1 MDRKCY
7 GFLCQTMLVTAS
19 QMYTFF
25 VFLCDAGVVNIVQ
38 LLSALELSGSLI
50 LVELLISIFCRE
62 EGQHVHEDA
71 IQDAL
76 AAFTKR

>member
-1 MDRKCY
+1 MRQYSCKKFKKRRKKKN
-7 GFLCQTMLVTAS
+7 S
-19 QMYTFF
+19 
-25 VFLCDAGVVNIVQ
+25 AGVSNIVQ

>member
-1 MDRKCY
+1 M
-7 GFLCQTMLVTAS
+7 
-19 QMYTFF
+19 
-25 VFLCDAGVVNIVQ
+25 CDAGVVNIVQ
-38 LLSALELSGSLI
+38 LLSALELSGSLV

-76 AAFTKR
+76 AAFTIR

>member
-1 MDRKCY
+1 MRQYSCKKFKKRRKKKN
-7 GFLCQTMLVTAS
+7 S
-19 QMYTFF
+19 
-25 VFLCDAGVVNIVQ
+25 AGVSNIVQ
-38 LLSALELSGSLI
+38 LLSALELSGSMI

>member
-1 MDRKCY
+1 MRQYRCKKFKKRRKKKN
-7 GFLCQTMLVTAS
+7 S
-19 QMYTFF
+19 
-25 VFLCDAGVVNIVQ
+25 AGVSNIVQ